1 MSKESANKED
11 FNKDIEGKIIYF
23 SFHTEIQFFPYFGKS
38 R

>member
-1 MSKESANKED
+1 MSKESANKEG

-23 SFHTEIQFFPYFGKS
+23 SFRTEIQFFPYLGKS